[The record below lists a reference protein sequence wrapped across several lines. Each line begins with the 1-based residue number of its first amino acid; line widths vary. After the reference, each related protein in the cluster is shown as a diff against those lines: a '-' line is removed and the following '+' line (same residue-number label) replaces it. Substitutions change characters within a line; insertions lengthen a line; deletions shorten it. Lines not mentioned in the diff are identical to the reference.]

1 MILTFLYIVVLYL
14 IWNNIICQQRKQLV
28 VIILFLYLLS
38 TLLDLAY
45 LEYFLN
51 VSFHPSDPSDYYYE
65 TKDISFSDVLHIESS
80 NLFYFI
86 INWYYNQIYS
96 NATLIS
102 LLLKF
107 NNVFVILI
115 SYLLITR
122 KLEKVSFIDYL
133 ILFNPYLLVTIIRN
147 VRDPYIILF
156 TTIILIGLGV
166 YENVSI
172 KKIYIYISLLLLSIT
187 RSILL
192 LPLFFIWTLKLD
204 KRVRYLIY
212 SSSLVMCI
220 IFYDAIIQTITGQT
234 ISALN
239 AIGEDITDFLPLLHG
254 EYSISILMPLFIR
267 LFVGLIS
274 MVFTPHPINY
284 FTNWIHEMHD
294 YGCYNIYTG
303 IDNLLI
309 FIGSIYTY
317 IFVIP
322 ILFYIVFNWKKVNS
336 KLVYFVVSFIIL
348 YVIAYIG
355 VTDIRNRHLI
365 FFFVLSSL
373 LFRPEIKSLSLYN
386 VRNILLTFIFFVCIY
401 FLKS

>member
-1 MILTFLYIVVLYL
+1 MLLTFVYI
-14 IWNNIICQQRKQLV
+14 II
-28 VIILFLYLLS
+28 LYLLWQS
-38 TLLDLAY
+38 IISYKRKVLVLFILILYIFFTIGDLFY
-45 LEYFLN
+45 LEYCLGL
-51 VSFHPSDPSDYYYE
+51 SFHLSDPSGYYYE
-65 TKDISFSDVLHIESS
+65 TVDLSFGEVLKIESS
-80 NLFYFI
+80 NTFYFI
-86 INWYYNQIYS
+86 INWYYNHIYD
-96 NATLIS
+96 NTFFIS
-102 LLLKF
+102 LLLKL

-115 SYLLITR
+115 AYVLISR
-122 KLEKVSFIDYL
+122 KLENTSFVDYL
-133 ILFNPYLLVTIIRN
+133 ILCNPYLLVTIIRN

-156 TTIILIGLGV
+156 TTIILIGLGA
-166 YENVSI
+166 YEKITI
-172 KKIYIYISLLLLSIT
+172 KRRYIYVSLLLLSIT
-187 RSILL
+187 RAILL
-192 LPLFFIWTLKLD
+192 LPLLFILTLNLRK
-204 KRVRYLIY
+204 KIRYLIY
-212 SSSLVMCI
+212 LSTLFICI
-220 IFYDAIIQTITGQT
+220 IFYDAILQRIAEQS
-234 ISALN
+234 ISALD
-239 AIGEDITDFLPLLHG
+239 AIGEDITDLLPLLQG

-267 LFVGLIS
+267 LAIGLIS
-274 MVFTPHPINY
+274 MIFTPHPINY

-309 FIGSIYTY
+309 FLGSIYTY